1 MKKRYKRN
9 RKLAN
14 YWGTMYATTTN
25 ADWGFIPIP
34 GKGGATLNF
43 EIPEWMFQRELKE
56 MMEGA
61 ANA

>member
-1 MKKRYKRN
+1 MKKSYK
-9 RKLAN
+9 KILKAN
-14 YWGTMYATTTN
+14 N
-25 ADWGFIPIP
+25 AVDPAVPASVWDLISVP